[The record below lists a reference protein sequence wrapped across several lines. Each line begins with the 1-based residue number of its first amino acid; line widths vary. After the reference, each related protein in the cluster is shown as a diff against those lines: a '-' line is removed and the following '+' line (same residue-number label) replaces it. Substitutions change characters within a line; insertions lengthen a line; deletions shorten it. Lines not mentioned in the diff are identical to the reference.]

1 MYHPYKVTGPMKR
14 YVKNLWL
21 ALTGANPYSDEL
33 QDAKDKLNKAADNLS
48 AMRNQLYAALEKW
61 EQSVKRTDDYEALIE
76 NLRERIKEKDT
87 LMERMKEDYQKRI
100 DQYTKK
106 IDELSKK

>member
-1 MYHPYKVTGPMKR
+1 MKR
-14 YVKNLWL
+14 YFKNLWL

-33 QDAKDKLNKAADNLS
+33 QDAKEKLDKAADNVS
-48 AMRNQLYAALEKW
+48 ALQNQLYAALEKW
-61 EQSVKRTDDYEALIE
+61 EQYAKKTDDYEVLIE

-100 DQYTKK
+100 EQYTKK
-106 IDELSKK
+106 IDELGKQQ

>member
-1 MYHPYKVTGPMKR
+1 MKR

-33 QDAKDKLNKAADNLS
+33 QDAKDKLNKAEDNLS
-48 AMRNQLYAALEKW
+48 AMQNQLYAALKKW
-61 EQSVKRTDDYEALIE
+61 EQSAKRIDDYEALIE

-106 IDELSKK
+106 ITS

>member
-1 MYHPYKVTGPMKR
+1 MKR
-14 YVKNLWL
+14 YFKNLWM
-21 ALTGANPYSDEL
+21 ALTGCDPFRDEL
-33 QDAKDKLNKAADNLS
+33 EEKNSQLENAADNLS
-48 AMRNQLYAALEKW
+48 AMQNQLYAALEKW
-61 EQSVKRTDDYEALIE
+61 EQSAKRIDDYEALIE

>member
-1 MYHPYKVTGPMKR
+1 MKR

-76 NLRERIKEKDT
+76 NLREHIKEKDT

>member
-1 MYHPYKVTGPMKR
+1 MKR